1 MNDNKNGGDGDT
13 FRRLNNVITPYN
25 KKNIPLKPSTAFA
38 ADLDM
43 DSLTIMDLVAA
54 IEDEW
59 DIVLPLNLLPD
70 LETIQQVADLVNKVS
85 GEK

>member
-1 MNDNKNGGDGDT
+1 MSDNNSGGGGDT
-13 FRRLNNVITPYN
+13 LTRLNGVVAPYN
-25 KKNIPLKPSTAFA
+25 KKNIPLEPGTTFA

-59 DIVLPLNLLPD
+59 EIVLPLNLLPD
-70 LETIQQVADLVNKVS
+70 LETLQQVADLVDKVT
-85 GEK
+85 GKK

>member
-1 MNDNKNGGDGDT
+1 MSDNQNSGDNDT
-13 FRRLNNVITPYN
+13 LTRLNTVIAPYN
-25 KKNIPLKPSTAFA
+25 KKNIPLQPGTTFA

-70 LETIQQVADLVNKVS
+70 LETLQQVADLVDKVT
-85 GEK
+85 GKK